1 MKKLLSLILSAVLA
15 LALVPFAAYAQSDL
29 NLNAQNGRLLI
40 GEAGT
45 YTLTGSMRGTVWVD
59 PGQGGVTL
67 ILDNITIDGGESA
80 GIAAVSGDSLTV
92 ILADGTVNSV
102 QDGGSGGTEE
112 GPHQLVVAGIAPD
125 AVIHPKEPE
134 QEQAAQSV
142 KRNELGKRLHV
153 H

>member
-40 GEAGT
+40 SEAGT

-59 PGQGGVTL
+59 PGRGDVTL

-80 GIAAVSGDSLTV
+80 GIAAVSGDSLTI
-92 ILADGTVNSV
+92 ILANSTVNSV
-102 QDGGSGGTEE
+102 RDGGSVWTLTGDSFITAFE
-112 GPHQLVVAGIAPD
+112 GDLASVTANGYHLYVSGD
-125 AVIHPKEPE
+125 AV
-134 QEQAAQSV
+134 
-142 KRNELGKRLHV
+142 L
-153 H
+153 